1 MITPL
6 DGRHGDRLMQLLP
19 SVAQGDLI
27 SVGVVNIVG
36 RGPSVDLAA
45 VGIEAPDDVWN
56 LLVVSEIGWYVILS
70 QECDIARDP
79 AVEPCLVVCPVT
91 LVDEGRYRQLR
102 NGGYSPR
109 DFPLPDPKLRVA
121 TGRSKSEPFF
131 PVANQRFVTSVLKE
145 ALLAPDVRTLRPL
158 TGRQQQRLRAW
169 AGRRYA
175 RTPHPDAAEE
185 HVLGKAANI
194 VARYARSGAKGG
206 ERTLQVKLVHAT
218 DMWLVRCS
226 ELSVTLGPMLSLDRA
241 KSAGLLVKATG
252 DLDGHAVAAGSMKLG
267 NEISATVTRDSGFRI
282 TIEPRTW
289 ESMSAGEFATFAPW
303 VWESDPDPLQEAV
316 GPDSEAGLHLR

>member
-1 MITPL
+1 MTTPL
-6 DGRHGDRLMQLLP
+6 DGRTGDRLRQLLQ

-45 VGIEAPDDVWN
+45 AGIEAPDDVWN
-56 LLVVSEIGWYVILS
+56 LRVVSEIGWYVILS
-70 QECDIARDP
+70 QECDIVRDSTT
-79 AVEPCLVVCPVT
+79 EPCFVVCPVT
-91 LVDEGRYRQLR
+91 LVDEGRYRQLH

-109 DFPLPDPKLRVA
+109 DFPLPDPKLRAA

-158 TGRQQQRLRAW
+158 TGRQQQRLRTW

-185 HVLGKAANI
+185 HVLAKAANI
-194 VARYARSGAKGG
+194 IGKHARSGARGG
-206 ERTLQVKLVHAT
+206 ERTLQAKFVHAT

-226 ELSVTLGPMLSLDRA
+226 ELSVTVCPILSLDRA
-241 KSAGLLVKATG
+241 KAAGLLVKATG
-252 DLDGHAVAAGSMKLG
+252 DLDAHAVAAGAMKLG
-267 NEISATVTRDSGFRI
+267 SEISSSITRDSGFRI

-289 ESMSAGEFATFAPW
+289 ESMSAGEFANFAPW
-303 VWESDPDPLQEAV
+303 VWESDPDPLQDAV
-316 GPDSEAGLHLR
+316 GPDSEAGLHRR